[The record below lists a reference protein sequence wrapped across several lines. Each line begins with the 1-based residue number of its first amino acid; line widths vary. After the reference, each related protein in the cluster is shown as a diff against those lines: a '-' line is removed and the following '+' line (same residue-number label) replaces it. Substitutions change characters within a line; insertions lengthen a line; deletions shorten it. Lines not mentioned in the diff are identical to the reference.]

1 MKKFLEGFREF
12 ALKGNVMDMAIG
24 VIIGGAFQNIVK
36 ALIDDI
42 INPLIGLLFQADFSN
57 VVIPMGSSGV
67 NLAIGAFISVVINFI
82 LMALVLFLMVK
93 GMNRLR
99 DMTHKKEA
107 EKPAEPAKPTQEELL
122 TQILAELQKKD
133 AK

>member
-1 MKKFLEGFREF
+1 
-12 ALKGNVMDMAIG
+12 
-24 VIIGGAFQNIVK
+24 
-36 ALIDDI
+36 
-42 INPLIGLLFQADFSN
+42 
-57 VVIPMGSSGV
+57 
-67 NLAIGAFISVVINFI
+67 
-82 LMALVLFLMVK
+82 MALVLFLMVK

-99 DMTHKKEA
+99 DLTHKKEA

>member
-1 MKKFLEGFREF
+1 MKKFLEEFREF

>member
-1 MKKFLEGFREF
+1 
-12 ALKGNVMDMAIG
+12 MAIG

-99 DMTHKKEA
+99 DLTHKKEA

>member
-1 MKKFLEGFREF
+1 MKKFFAEFREF

-99 DMTHKKEA
+99 DLTHKKEA

>member
-1 MKKFLEGFREF
+1 MKKFFEEFREF

-57 VVIPMGSSGV
+57 VVIPMGNSGV
-67 NLAIGAFISVVINFI
+67 SLAIGAFISVVINFI

>member
-1 MKKFLEGFREF
+1 MKKFFEEFREF

-99 DMTHKKEA
+99 DLTHKKEA

>member
-1 MKKFLEGFREF
+1 MKKFLEEFREF

-24 VIIGGAFQNIVK
+24 VIIGGAFQNIDK

-57 VVIPMGSSGV
+57 VVIPMGNSGV
-67 NLAIGAFISVVINFI
+67 SLGIGAFISVVINFI

-99 DMTHKKEA
+99 DLTHKKEA

>member
-1 MKKFLEGFREF
+1 MKKFLEEFREF

-57 VVIPMGSSGV
+57 VVIPMGNSGV
-67 NLAIGAFISVVINFI
+67 SLAIGAFISVVINFI

-99 DMTHKKEA
+99 DLTHKKEA

>member
-1 MKKFLEGFREF
+1 MKKFFEEFREF

-67 NLAIGAFISVVINFI
+67 NLAIGAFIFVVINFI

-99 DMTHKKEA
+99 DLTHKKEA